1 MLRILSLLFVLL
13 VALLGLFGA
22 TAAFAVQIPVHAAG
36 SPHAFLEKIA
46 PNALCTLGFQINGKP
61 FCTHGDDPA
70 PQGLVI
76 AARVAPLVQAA
87 VPAAVIC
94 DGDGV
99 SGKRVQVLYVHAEDV
114 ADRYAT
120 YVDSIRTWSAQADA
134 IFSATAQATGGQRH
148 LRFVTNSTCQID
160 VQNVT
165 IAAAAD
171 DDLADTVAAL
181 TLLGYDNP
189 QRKYLLFVD
198 ATAYCGTATI
208 QYDSQPSLANA
219 NENMP
224 GYARVDSGCWGARA
238 VAHELTHTL
247 GSVQFDAPHSSRG
260 WHCTDEHDIMCY
272 SDVPHFPAVTFPCTE
287 ADAENLL
294 DCNHDDYFHTA
305 PLAASYLATHW
316 NVANSH
322 FLIAANT
329 PSPPPTVTLRG
340 PQADMIYQMPITLT
354 LVAQATAPDG
364 NFQRLELYS
373 NTTPLVITTTATL
386 SYTWGNVPAGLYTLQ
401 AKAYDE
407 VGNSATGPAIQ
418 FMVTD
423 ADDSVGGQ
431 GGISLPRIQHMYLA
445 GIWG

>member
-1 MLRILSLLFVLL
+1 MSRTLSLLPLL
-13 VALLGLFGA
+13 LATLLGLFGA
-22 TAAFAVQIPVHAAG
+22 TAAFAVQKPAHAA
-36 SPHAFLEKIA
+36 SASRAFLEKAA
-46 PNALCTLGFQINGKP
+46 PNALCTQSFQINGKS

-70 PQGLVI
+70 PTGLAV
-76 AARVAPLVQAA
+76 AARVAPLAPIA
-87 VPAAVIC
+87 DHPMVIC

-120 YVDSIRTWSAQADA
+120 YVDSMRTWSAQADA
-134 IFSATAQATGGQRH
+134 IFAATAQATGGQRH

-165 IAAAAD
+165 VAAD
-171 DDLADTVAAL
+171 ADGEFADTVAAL

-238 VAHELTHTL
+238 AAHELTHTL
-247 GSVQFDAPHSSRG
+247 GGVQFDAPHSSHG

-272 SDVPHFPAVTFPCTE
+272 SDVPHFPAVTFPCTD

-305 PLAASYLATHW
+305 PLAASYLSTHW

-329 PSPPPTVTLRG
+329 PSLPPTVTLRG

-354 LVAQATAPDG
+354 LVAQATTHNGD
-364 NFQRLELYS
+364 FQRLELYS

-386 SYTWGNVPAGLYTLQ
+386 SYTWVNVPVGLYTLQ

-418 FMVTD
+418 FMVTETDD
-423 ADDSVGGQ
+423 AVGGQ
-431 GGISLPRIQHMYLA
+431 GGSSLPRIQHMYLA
-445 GIWG
+445 AVRG